1 MRVTASVLA
10 VMAVS
15 LGGVQAAHAQS
26 IDKPQPAAAAT
37 AKTQSAAKASTAQAR
52 PAAALAR
59 FDVALAL
66 QPRAQPYIASDHAR
80 LQLQRARALRQLGR
94 SEEALAGEAAA
105 HALLAGSVGLDSPL
119 ARRLLDEHAE
129 Q

>member
-52 PAAALAR
+52 PAANAR
-59 FDVALAL
+59 GG
-66 QPRAQPYIASDHAR
+66 SDAGKAR
-80 LQLQRARALRQLGR
+80 IEGVSTLR
-94 SEEALAGEAAA
+94 STPA
-105 HALLAGSVGLDSPL
+105 DSKKDGGGCHSM
-119 ARRLLDEHAE
+119 ADDA
-129 Q
+129 